1 MKKKL
6 LSFILAFLLCVS
18 LVPAALAD
26 SDKSIVYDQEG
37 LFDEFDTEIING
49 KLAEL
54 NRIYGVDVAVVTA
67 SSLDGKTAEEY
78 ADDFYDENDIG
89 QGENKDG
96 ILLLISENER
106 VWAISTSGS
115 CIDVFTDDDLDYI
128 AGNLLPYL
136 SDEDWSGAAISF
148 ADDCG
153 PCLSAYEPDEGNY
166 SDDTDDDYDYD
177 YTPSVMYFNSVWL
190 IGSLTDD
197 DYDYD
202 YTPSVM
208 YFNSVWLI
216 GSLLVGLIVALIVT
230 LSLKRGMKSVRMKSS
245 AADYLRAGSF
255 TPGRREDLF
264 LYHTVSMTA
273 KPKDDDNDRGGFSS
287 THVSSSGST
296 HGGRSGSF

>member
-6 LSFILAFLLCVS
+6 LSLLLAFLLCVS

-54 NRIYGVDVAVVTA
+54 NRIYSVDVAVVTTF
-67 SSLDGKTAEEY
+67 SLDGKTAEEY
-78 ADDFYDENDIG
+78 ADDFYDENGIG

-96 ILLLISENER
+96 ILLLISESER

-115 CIDVFTDDDLDYI
+115 CISAFTDSDLDYI
-128 AGNLLPYL
+128 AEDLLDYL

-153 PCLSAYEPDEGNY
+153 PCLSAYASEPDDGNY
-166 SDDTDDDYDYD
+166 SDDTDNTGDGYD

-190 IGSLTDD
+190 
-197 DYDYD
+197 
-202 YTPSVM
+202 
-208 YFNSVWLI
+208 F

-230 LSLKRGMKSVRMKSS
+230 LSMKRGMKSVRMKSS

-287 THVSSSGST
+287 THVSSGGST

>member
-18 LVPAALAD
+18 LIPAALAD
-26 SDKSIVYDQEG
+26 SDKSIVYDREG
-37 LFDEFDTEIING
+37 LFDEYDTEIISG

-78 ADDFYDENDIG
+78 ADDFYDENGIG
-89 QGENKDG
+89 QGASKDG
-96 ILLLISENER
+96 ILLLISESER

-115 CIDVFTDDDLDYI
+115 CIDAFTDSDLDYI

-136 SDEDWSGAAISF
+136 SDGDWSGAAISF

-153 PCLSAYEPDEGNY
+153 PCLSAYEPDDGNY
-166 SDDTDDDYDYD
+166 SDDTD
-177 YTPSVMYFNSVWL
+177 N
-190 IGSLTDD
+190 TDD
-197 DYDYD
+197 DYD

-230 LSLKRGMKSVRMKSS
+230 LSMKRGMKSVSMKSS
-245 AADYLRAGSF
+245 AADYLRSGSF
-255 TPGRREDLF
+255 TPGRSEDLF
-264 LYHTVSMTA
+264 LYHTVSVTA
-273 KPKDDDNDRGGFSS
+273 KPK
-287 THVSSSGST
+287 
-296 HGGRSGSF
+296 RSEERRVGKECRSRWSPYH

>member
-18 LVPAALAD
+18 LIPAALAD
-26 SDKSIVYDQEG
+26 NDKSIVYDQEG
-37 LFDEFDTEIING
+37 LFDEFDTEIISG

-78 ADDFYDENDIG
+78 ADDFYDENGIG

-96 ILLLISENER
+96 ILLLISESER

-115 CIDVFTDDDLDYI
+115 CIGAFTDSDLDYI
-128 AGNLLPYL
+128 AENLLDYL

-153 PCLSAYEPDEGNY
+153 PCLSAYASEPDKGNY
-166 SDDTDDDYDYD
+166 SDDADDDYDYD
-177 YTPSVMYFNSVWL
+177 Y
-190 IGSLTDD
+190 
-197 DYDYD
+197 D
-202 YTPSVM
+202 YTTSVM

-230 LSLKRGMKSVRMKSS
+230 LSMKRGMKSVRMKSS

-264 LYHTVSMTA
+264 LYHTVSVTA
-273 KPKDDDNDRGGFSS
+273 KPKDNDNDRGGFSSTHVSSGGS

>member
-54 NRIYGVDVAVVTA
+54 NRIYSVDVAVVTTF
-67 SSLDGKTAEEY
+67 SLDGKTAEEY

-177 YTPSVMYFNSVWL
+177 Y
-190 IGSLTDD
+190 
-197 DYDYD
+197 D

-245 AADYLRAGSF
+245 AADY
-255 TPGRREDLF
+255 
-264 LYHTVSMTA
+264 H
-273 KPKDDDNDRGGFSS
+273 NDRGGFSS

>member
-6 LSFILAFLLCVS
+6 LSFILALLLCVS
-18 LVPAALAD
+18 LIPVALAD

-37 LFDEFDTEIING
+37 LFDEFDTEIISG

-78 ADDFYDENDIG
+78 ADDFYDENGIG
-89 QGENKDG
+89 QRASKDG
-96 ILLLISENER
+96 ILLLISESER

-115 CIDVFTDDDLDYI
+115 CIDAFTDSDLDYI
-128 AGNLLPYL
+128 AENLLPYL
-136 SDEDWSGAAISF
+136 SDGDWSGAAISF

-153 PCLSAYEPDEGNY
+153 PCLSAYEPDDGNY
-166 SDDTDDDYDYD
+166 SDDTD
-177 YTPSVMYFNSVWL
+177 N
-190 IGSLTDD
+190 TDN
-197 DYDYD
+197 DYD

-230 LSLKRGMKSVRMKSS
+230 LSMKRGMKSVSMKSS
-245 AADYLRAGSF
+245 AADYLRSGSF
-255 TPGRREDLF
+255 TPGRSEDLF
-264 LYHTVSMTA
+264 LYHTVSVTA

-287 THVSSSGST
+287 THVSSGGST

>member
-18 LVPAALAD
+18 LIPAALAD
-26 SDKSIVYDQEG
+26 SDKSIVYDREG
-37 LFDEFDTEIING
+37 LFDEFDTEIISG

-78 ADDFYDENDIG
+78 ADDFYDDSHDGNDG
-89 QGENKDG
+89 SRGSHDTTRNTCTYTLPTFE
-96 ILLLISENER
+96 SER

-115 CIDVFTDDDLDYI
+115 CIDAFTDSDLDYI
-128 AGNLLPYL
+128 AENLLDYL

-153 PCLSAYEPDEGNY
+153 PCLSAYEPDDGNY
-166 SDDTDDDYDYD
+166 SDDTDDDYDY
-177 YTPSVMYFNSVWL
+177 TPSVMYFNQVWL
-190 IGSLTDD
+190 IGA
-197 DYDYD
+197 
-202 YTPSVM
+202 
-208 YFNSVWLI
+208 LI
-216 GSLLVGLIVALIVT
+216 VGLIVALIVT
-230 LSLKRGMKSVRMKSS
+230 LSMKRGMKSVSMKSS

-273 KPKDDDNDRGGFSS
+273 KPKNDDNDCGGFSS

-296 HGGRSGSF
+296 HGRSGSF

>member
-1 MKKKL
+1 MRHEKEA
-6 LSFILAFLLCVS
+6 FIFYPRVAS
-18 LVPAALAD
+18 LRFTHSGRSCRQRQEHRD
-26 SDKSIVYDQEG
+26 REG
-37 LFDEFDTEIING
+37 LFDEFDTEIISG

-78 ADDFYDENDIG
+78 ADDFYDENEIG

-115 CIDVFTDDDLDYI
+115 CIDAFTDSDLDYI
-128 AGNLLPYL
+128 AENLLDYL

-153 PCLSAYEPDEGNY
+153 PCLSAYASEPDDGNY
-166 SDDTDDDYDYD
+166 SDDTDD
-177 YTPSVMYFNSVWL
+177 
-190 IGSLTDD
+190 
-197 DYDYD
+197 DYD

-230 LSLKRGMKSVRMKSS
+230 LSMKRGMKSVSMKSS
-245 AADYLRAGSF
+245 AADYLRSGSF
-255 TPGRREDLF
+255 TPGRSEDLF
-264 LYHTVSMTA
+264 LYHTVSVTA

>member
-54 NRIYGVDVAVVTA
+54 NRIYSVDVAVVTTF
-67 SSLDGKTAEEY
+67 SLDGKTAEEY

-190 IGSLTDD
+190 IGSL
-197 DYDYD
+197 
-202 YTPSVM
+202 
-208 YFNSVWLI
+208 
-216 GSLLVGLIVALIVT
+216 LVGLIVALIVT

-273 KPKDDDNDRGGFSS
+273 KPKDDDNDGFSS

>member
-54 NRIYGVDVAVVTA
+54 NRIYSVDVAVVTTF
-67 SSLDGKTAEEY
+67 SLDGKTAEEY

-128 AGNLLPYL
+128 AGTCFPTFPTRTGPARRSALQMIAARACLPM
-136 SDEDWSGAAISF
+136 
-148 ADDCG
+148 
-153 PCLSAYEPDEGNY
+153 N
-166 SDDTDDDYDYD
+166 
-177 YTPSVMYFNSVWL
+177 
-190 IGSLTDD
+190 
-197 DYDYD
+197 
-202 YTPSVM
+202 
-208 YFNSVWLI
+208 
-216 GSLLVGLIVALIVT
+216 
-230 LSLKRGMKSVRMKSS
+230 RMKAITAMSQTTITITTTR
-245 AADYLRAGSF
+245 RASCI
-255 TPGRREDLF
+255 
-264 LYHTVSMTA
+264 STA
-273 KPKDDDNDRGGFSS
+273 
-287 THVSSSGST
+287 SGL
-296 HGGRSGSF
+296 

>member
-18 LVPAALAD
+18 LIPAALAD
-26 SDKSIVYDQEG
+26 SDKSIVYDREG
-37 LFDEFDTEIING
+37 LFDEFDTEIISG

-78 ADDFYDENDIG
+78 ADDFYDENEIG

-96 ILLLISENER
+96 ILLLISESER

-190 IGSLTDD
+190 IGSL
-197 DYDYD
+197 
-202 YTPSVM
+202 
-208 YFNSVWLI
+208 
-216 GSLLVGLIVALIVT
+216 LVGLIVALIVT

-264 LYHTVSMTA
+264 LYHTVSVTA

-287 THVSSSGST
+287 THVSSGGST

>member
-18 LVPAALAD
+18 LIPAALAD
-26 SDKSIVYDQEG
+26 SDKSIVYDREG
-37 LFDEFDTEIING
+37 LFDEFDTEIISG

-78 ADDFYDENDIG
+78 ADDFYDENEIG

-96 ILLLISENER
+96 ILLLISESER

-115 CIDVFTDDDLDYI
+115 CIDAFTDSDLDYI
-128 AGNLLPYL
+128 AENLLDYL

-148 ADDCG
+148 ADD
-153 PCLSAYEPDEGNY
+153 
-166 SDDTDDDYDYD
+166 DYD
-177 YTPSVMYFNSVWL
+177 YTPSVMYFNQVWL
-190 IGSLTDD
+190 IGA
-197 DYDYD
+197 
-202 YTPSVM
+202 
-208 YFNSVWLI
+208 LI
-216 GSLLVGLIVALIVT
+216 VGLIVALIVT
-230 LSLKRGMKSVRMKSS
+230 LSMKRGMKSVSMKSS

-273 KPKDDDNDRGGFSS
+273 KPKNDDNDCGGFSS

>member
-6 LSFILAFLLCVS
+6 LSFILALLLCVS
-18 LVPAALAD
+18 LIPAALAD
-26 SDKSIVYDQEG
+26 SDKSIVYDREG
-37 LFDEFDTEIING
+37 LFDEYDTEIISG

-78 ADDFYDENDIG
+78 ADDFYDENGIG
-89 QGENKDG
+89 QGASKDG
-96 ILLLISENER
+96 ILLLISESER

-115 CIDVFTDDDLDYI
+115 CIDAFTDSDLDYI

-136 SDEDWSGAAISF
+136 SDGDWSGAAISF

-153 PCLSAYEPDEGNY
+153 PCLSAYASEPDDGNY
-166 SDDTDDDYDYD
+166 SDDADNTDD
-177 YTPSVMYFNSVWL
+177 
-190 IGSLTDD
+190 
-197 DYDYD
+197 DYD

-230 LSLKRGMKSVRMKSS
+230 LSMKRGMKSVSMKSS
-245 AADYLRAGSF
+245 AADYLRSGSF
-255 TPGRREDLF
+255 TPGRSEDLF
-264 LYHTVSMTA
+264 LIT
-273 KPKDDDNDRGGFSS
+273 PFP
-287 THVSSSGST
+287 
-296 HGGRSGSF
+296 

>member
-18 LVPAALAD
+18 LIPVALAD

-37 LFDEFDTEIING
+37 LFDEFDTEIISG

-78 ADDFYDENDIG
+78 ADDFYDENGIG
-89 QGENKDG
+89 QGASKDG

-115 CIDVFTDDDLDYI
+115 CIGAFTDSDLDYI
-128 AGNLLPYL
+128 AGNLLTYL
-136 SDEDWSGAAISF
+136 SDGDWSGAAISF

-153 PCLSAYEPDEGNY
+153 PCLSAYEPDDGNY
-166 SDDTDDDYDYD
+166 SDDTD
-177 YTPSVMYFNSVWL
+177 N
-190 IGSLTDD
+190 TDD
-197 DYDYD
+197 DYD

-230 LSLKRGMKSVRMKSS
+230 LSMKRGMKSVSMKSS
-245 AADYLRAGSF
+245 AADYLRSGSF

-264 LYHTVSMTA
+264 LYHTVSVTA

-287 THVSSSGST
+287 THVSSGGST

>member
-54 NRIYGVDVAVVTA
+54 NRIYSVDVAVVTTF
-67 SSLDGKTAEEY
+67 SLDGKTAEEY

-128 AGNLLPYL
+128 AGNERQLLDRCAAVVDGHRHL
-136 SDEDWSGAAISF
+136 VFFAIRTDEF
-148 ADDCG
+148 
-153 PCLSAYEPDEGNY
+153 
-166 SDDTDDDYDYD
+166 
-177 YTPSVMYFNSVWL
+177 
-190 IGSLTDD
+190 
-197 DYDYD
+197 
-202 YTPSVM
+202 
-208 YFNSVWLI
+208 
-216 GSLLVGLIVALIVT
+216 
-230 LSLKRGMKSVRMKSS
+230 
-245 AADYLRAGSF
+245 
-255 TPGRREDLF
+255 
-264 LYHTVSMTA
+264 
-273 KPKDDDNDRGGFSS
+273 
-287 THVSSSGST
+287 
-296 HGGRSGSF
+296 